1 MSINIKNK
9 EAEALVAELK
19 ARTGKGTTDL
29 LLDLL
34 RREKD
39 RLEGDRRAAEERRIE
54 QALAAMRKLQD
65 TWSKLPV
72 IDPRPIEEI
81 LQFDEDGLPI

>member
-19 ARTGKGTTDL
+19 ARTGKGTT
-29 LLDLL
+29 
-34 RREKD
+34 
-39 RLEGDRRAAEERRIE
+39 DRRAAEERRIE